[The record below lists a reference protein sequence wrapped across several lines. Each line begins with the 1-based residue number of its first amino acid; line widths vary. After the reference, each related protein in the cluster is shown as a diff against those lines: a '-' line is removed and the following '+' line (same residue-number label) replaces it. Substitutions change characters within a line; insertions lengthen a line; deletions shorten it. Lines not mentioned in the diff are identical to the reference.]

1 MNKGDTPPRSIQDE
15 EEYLQEEAD
24 IKEVEEELEDGE
36 IEIEWDGSEA
46 ELVPDEDAEE
56 FEDNFAGI
64 KLSYVLKEDEI
75 YDALRSSKSYR
86 SAQKRLI
93 AESII
98 SCIMSGVFFAM
109 FAIQMNW
116 LTLIFAI
123 LCLILAA
130 VIWPAAWY
138 NIKKNAKRLTSGEEV
153 QMEIYPSLIE
163 MDPEDVKVGDCIEIR
178 PGDRIPLDGTV
189 KCRKT
194 NHLFVLQ
201 TDPTH
206 ITILPMRCIE
216 PSVLPDVEAIIL
228 SGTIQAA

>member
-163 MDPEDVKVGDCIEIR
+163 MGKAEQKWV
-178 PGDRIPLDGTV
+178 IPLDGTV
-189 KCRKT
+189 KCRKIICLYCKQT
-194 NHLFVLQ
+194 RLILLFCQCAALNPLFYQ
-201 TDPTH
+201 TWKPLFYPVPYRLH
-206 ITILPMRCIE
+206 KRG
-216 PSVLPDVEAIIL
+216 S
-228 SGTIQAA
+228 SF

>member
-1 MNKGDTPPRSIQDE
+1 M
-15 EEYLQEEAD
+15 QEEAD

-109 FAIQMNW
+109 FWQ
-116 LTLIFAI
+116 F
-123 LCLILAA
+123 
-130 VIWPAAWY
+130 
-138 NIKKNAKRLTSGEEV
+138 R
-153 QMEIYPSLIE
+153 
-163 MDPEDVKVGDCIEIR
+163 
-178 PGDRIPLDGTV
+178 
-189 KCRKT
+189 
-194 NHLFVLQ
+194 
-201 TDPTH
+201 
-206 ITILPMRCIE
+206 
-216 PSVLPDVEAIIL
+216 
-228 SGTIQAA
+228 

>member
-130 VIWPAAWY
+130 VIWPAAFPLHVVY
-138 NIKKNAKRLTSGEEV
+138 IRSKQRINIVHRAVLD
-153 QMEIYPSLIE
+153 MIL
-163 MDPEDVKVGDCIEIR
+163 
-178 PGDRIPLDGTV
+178 IPLN
-189 KCRKT
+189 CLSQRFR
-194 NHLFVLQ
+194 NNIALFFVIVPNMVGYPFTRSFYSVSSNGKFPFSIDMMQ
-201 TDPTH
+201 
-206 ITILPMRCIE
+206 TILRR
-216 PSVLPDVEAIIL
+216 
-228 SGTIQAA
+228 

>member
-24 IKEVEEELEDGE
+24 IKEVEELEDGE

-75 YDALRSSKSYR
+75 YDALRSSKSYK

-98 SCIMSGVFFAM
+98 SCILFCYVCNSDELVNLDF
-109 FAIQMNW
+109 
-116 LTLIFAI
+116 
-123 LCLILAA
+123 C
-130 VIWPAAWY
+130 
-138 NIKKNAKRLTSGEEV
+138 NIVSYIGGCYMAG
-153 QMEIYPSLIE
+153 SL
-163 MDPEDVKVGDCIEIR
+163 V
-178 PGDRIPLDGTV
+178 
-189 KCRKT
+189 
-194 NHLFVLQ
+194 
-201 TDPTH
+201 
-206 ITILPMRCIE
+206 
-216 PSVLPDVEAIIL
+216 
-228 SGTIQAA
+228 

>member
-86 SAQKRLI
+86 SAQK
-93 AESII
+93 
-98 SCIMSGVFFAM
+98 
-109 FAIQMNW
+109 
-116 LTLIFAI
+116 
-123 LCLILAA
+123 
-130 VIWPAAWY
+130 
-138 NIKKNAKRLTSGEEV
+138 
-153 QMEIYPSLIE
+153 
-163 MDPEDVKVGDCIEIR
+163 D
-178 PGDRIPLDGTV
+178 
-189 KCRKT
+189 
-194 NHLFVLQ
+194 
-201 TDPTH
+201 
-206 ITILPMRCIE
+206 
-216 PSVLPDVEAIIL
+216 
-228 SGTIQAA
+228 

>member
-1 MNKGDTPPRSIQDE
+1 MNKGDTPPRSIQNE

-109 FAIQMNW
+109 FGNSDE
-116 LTLIFAI
+116 LVNLDF
-123 LCLILAA
+123 C
-130 VIWPAAWY
+130 
-138 NIKKNAKRLTSGEEV
+138 NIVSYIGGCYMAG
-153 QMEIYPSLIE
+153 SL
-163 MDPEDVKVGDCIEIR
+163 V
-178 PGDRIPLDGTV
+178 
-189 KCRKT
+189 
-194 NHLFVLQ
+194 
-201 TDPTH
+201 
-206 ITILPMRCIE
+206 
-216 PSVLPDVEAIIL
+216 
-228 SGTIQAA
+228 

>member
-1 MNKGDTPPRSIQDE
+1 M
-15 EEYLQEEAD
+15 
-24 IKEVEEELEDGE
+24 EEELEDGE

-163 MDPEDVKVGDCIEIR
+163 MGKAEQKWV
-178 PGDRIPLDGTV
+178 IPLDGTV

>member
-163 MDPEDVKVGDCIEIR
+163 MGKAGQKWV
-178 PGDRIPLDGTV
+178 IPLDGTV